1 MRHDTKELYPDN
13 WPVIR
18 ELVIEEEGFT
28 CRICGR
34 SMWNFLIFLAVHHW
48 DHNPANNARD
58 NLAPLCQGCHLVQ
71 ESGSLRSF
79 GSLRNEF
86 IALRA
91 GQLWLPGL
99 ERSDPKTPDRVWLNK
114 VAKMTRRI
122 AYHVPRDNG
131 RSQRSACQVGRG

>member
-1 MRHDTKELYPDN
+1 MRPDTKELYPDN

-18 ELVIEEEGFT
+18 ELVIEEEGLT
-28 CRICGR
+28 CRSCHR
-34 SMWNFLIFLAVHHW
+34 SIWHFDIILTVHHW
-48 DHNPANNARD
+48 DHNPANNSRD
-58 NLAPLCQGCHLVQ
+58 NLVTLCQGCHLVQ

-86 IALRA
+86 IALRV

-99 ERSDPKTPDRVWLNK
+99 ERPGPKTPDRVWLNK

-122 AYHVPRDNG
+122 VSHVPRDSG
-131 RSQRSACQVGRG
+131 RSQRSICPVGRG